1 MDLASVV
8 AALASVGVRVSGS
21 TPNNNVQGDSS
32 RACPT
37 GLAGPEPSGTNIDP
51 GQHFHGSR
59 GYLNVV
65 PLVSQPQL
73 APQYGPVDS
82 AAPGE
87 VTITLPWCCAS
98 EALKGMPCASPSCP
112 RRAQIS
118 SCGDP
123 NHPNPSRNWPS
134 SSWNLPAYADG
145 HAPPELTDLAGTN
158 TPYQCPHFE
167 TIDADI
173 DDIEMG
179 GPGEVPTYNRPA
191 SWAQWDN
198 HLSSEVTRNL
208 QSLEALCLL
217 ATSKLIGQ
225 ERIASDFL
233 FEYFFLL
240 QEEINTRMWWR
251 SQEDDYFAIFLQ
263 IWEASPF
270 PKEKT
275 KAPVAGP
282 SAPHPPV
289 SIRDD
294 LAAAVEEGILEAARQ
309 ASLEGRAEGSLQV
322 DSWLRTTEISGP
334 TACSGP
340 SGHGMYCPAD
350 CSCRSQRDT
359 ELQLLK
365 DKMQLIIQTLGIKDL
380 FKTHMRSEGASSVE
394 QATEPSEE
402 STEIFSIAPLVD
414 SKTTDARISRTKLKE
429 RVTISRSQSRTAKAR
444 TEAQNAKRTASRTA
458 PPAADSNALAQLLL
472 AQTLAGAGVA
482 NDAAKVS
489 AITAGVG
496 LDSLLNPTSLRLRQ
510 VAKQPK
516 YNGNPRRW
524 PQFQRDFKLWV
535 KTQKLQDDQFLM
547 ALLDCL
553 EGAPAITWL
562 RTWSDRE
569 DSSSPLSFDEVW
581 GQLEV
586 RGSRLP
592 EDHYHKMLK
601 NFPSFSRLI
610 LHEVP
615 DKRQRF
621 WNLVEESERSGEK
634 FSSAE
639 LKNLI
644 FDKIPSET
652 AATLRNKQSEEK
664 VKTWW
669 AEVEGFDASA
679 NRFSVRESLQKCSPT
694 SFTKVKFTENTWK
707 IKFNEHED
715 RDLFVQ
721 VLNRGVSFHGH
732 RLKARKWVF
741 SFTPQELWEEVER
754 LADAANQNFHEGLG
768 GNKNTQQNTQNGAQ
782 KGNKKVNDT
791 RNVQDHCSICL
802 LLGSTNRAKTHST
815 GNHRWSPYDHKVIG
829 ENISNPQNSDRN
841 DRQVHGG
848 KGGKGNSPPS
858 GGNKNTGGPGGSQ
871 GTGNWT
877 PSGSGGQPN
886 GQKSPNGNAGGGNR
900 NPGQTPQSGTNKG
913 NAPGSQGKGKGNPSG
928 TPSSGKGRGRGDGG
942 GPSSGGRGR
951 GRGKGNH
958 RVDQVSGADQVSDA
972 DRDYVENGL
981 NPADDPFQEEWVDE
995 SGYVRNVNA
1004 NTGGQNA

>member
-1 MDLASVV
+1 M
-8 AALASVGVRVSGS
+8 
-21 TPNNNVQGDSS
+21 
-32 RACPT
+32 
-37 GLAGPEPSGTNIDP
+37 
-51 GQHFHGSR
+51 
-59 GYLNVV
+59 
-65 PLVSQPQL
+65 
-73 APQYGPVDS
+73 
-82 AAPGE
+82 
-87 VTITLPWCCAS
+87 
-98 EALKGMPCASPSCP
+98 
-112 RRAQIS
+112 
-118 SCGDP
+118 
-123 NHPNPSRNWPS
+123 
-134 SSWNLPAYADG
+134 
-145 HAPPELTDLAGTN
+145 
-158 TPYQCPHFE
+158 
-167 TIDADI
+167 
-173 DDIEMG
+173 
-179 GPGEVPTYNRPA
+179 
-191 SWAQWDN
+191 
-198 HLSSEVTRNL
+198 
-208 QSLEALCLL
+208 
-217 ATSKLIGQ
+217 
-225 ERIASDFL
+225 
-233 FEYFFLL
+233 EYFFLL
-240 QEEINTRMWWR
+240 QDEINTRMWWR
-251 SQEDDYFAIFLQ
+251 SQEDDSFAIFLQ
-263 IWEASPF
+263 IWKASPF
-270 PKEKT
+270 PKEKGT
-275 KAPVAGP
+275 APVPGP

-309 ASLEGRAEGSLQV
+309 ASLEIRAEGAPQV

-350 CSCRSQRDT
+350 CSCRFQRDS

-365 DKMQLIIQTLGIKDL
+365 DQMQLIIQTLGIKDL
-380 FKTHMRSEGASSVE
+380 FKTHMQSEGASSVE

-402 STEIFSIAPLVD
+402 ATEIFSIAPSVD

-429 RVTISRSQSRTAKAR
+429 RVKISRSESRTAKAR

-524 PQFQRDFKLWV
+524 PQFQREFKLWV

-553 EGAPAITWL
+553 EGAPANTWL

-569 DSSSPLSFDEVW
+569 DTSSPLTFDEVW
-581 GQLEV
+581 EQLEV
-586 RGSRLP
+586 RGCRLP
-592 EDHYHKMLK
+592 EDHYHQMLK

-610 LHEVP
+610 LHEVQ

-621 WNLVEESERSGEK
+621 WNLVEEAEHSGEK

-669 AEVEGFDASA
+669 AEVDGFDATA
-679 NRFSVRESLQKCSPT
+679 NKFTVREALQKCSPT
-694 SFTKVKFTENTWK
+694 SFSKVKFTENTWK

-721 VLNRGVSFHGH
+721 VLNRGVSYHGH
-732 RLKARKWVF
+732 RLKAKNWVF
-741 SFTPQELWEEVER
+741 SYHPKELWEEVER

-848 KGGKGNSPPS
+848 KAGKGNPTPS
-858 GGNKNTGGPGGSQ
+858 GGNKNPGGPGGSQ
-871 GTGNWT
+871 GTGNRT

-886 GQKSPNGNAGGGNR
+886 GQKNPNSNAGGGNR

-913 NAPGSQGKGKGNPSG
+913 NAPGFQGKGKGNPSG
-928 TPSSGKGRGRGDGG
+928 TPFSGKGRGRGDGG

-972 DRDYVENGL
+972 DRDYVENAL
-981 NPADDPFQEEWVDE
+981 NPADDPLQDEWVDE
-995 SGYVRNVNA
+995 SGCVHNVNA
-1004 NTGGQNA
+1004 ATAGQNA

>member
-21 TPNNNVQGDSS
+21 APNSSVQVDSS
-32 RACPT
+32 RACPP
-37 GLAGPEPSGTNIDP
+37 GLAGPEPSDTIHHL

-59 GYLNVV
+59 GYLNVASV
-65 PLVSQPQL
+65 ASHPQP
-73 APQYGPVDS
+73 APQYGPVDP
-82 AAPGE
+82 AASGE
-87 VTITLPWCCAS
+87 VTITLPWCCAN
-98 EALKGMPCASPSCP
+98 EALRGMPCASSSCP
-112 RRAQIS
+112 RRAHIS

-123 NHPNPSRNWPS
+123 GYHNPSRNWPS
-134 SSWNLPAYADG
+134 SSWNPPAYDDG
-145 HAPPELTDLAGTN
+145 NAPVELTELAGTN
-158 TPYQCPHFE
+158 LPYECPTFE
-167 TIDADI
+167 TDADLN
-173 DDIEMG
+173 DIEMG
-179 GPGEVPTYNRPA
+179 GPGEVPSYNRPA
-191 SWAQWDN
+191 SWAHWDD
-198 HLSSEVTRNL
+198 HLSPEVTRNL
-208 QSLEALCLL
+208 EALEALCYL
-217 ATSKLIGQ
+217 ASSKLIEQ

-233 FEYFFLL
+233 TEYFFLL
-240 QEEINTRMWWR
+240 QDEINTRMWWR
-251 SQEDDYFAIFLQ
+251 SQEDDSFAIFLQ

-270 PKEKT
+270 PKEKVR
-275 KAPVAGP
+275 APVPGP

-309 ASLEGRAEGSLQV
+309 ASLEIRAEGAPQV
-322 DSWLRTTEISGP
+322 DSWLRTTEISGL

-350 CSCRSQRDT
+350 CSCRFQRDA

-365 DKMQLIIQTLGIKDL
+365 DQMHLIIQTLGIKDL
-380 FKTHMRSEGASSVE
+380 FKTHMRSEGASSVGQE
-394 QATEPSEE
+394 TEPSEE
-402 STEIFSIAPLVD
+402 ATEIFSIAPSVD
-414 SKTTDARISRTKLKE
+414 SRTTDAKISRTKLKE
-429 RVTISRSQSRTAKAR
+429 RVKISRSESRTAKAR

-458 PPAADSNALAQLLL
+458 PPAADSNTLAQLLL

-489 AITAGVG
+489 AITADVG

-524 PQFQRDFKLWV
+524 PQFQREFKLWV

-553 EGAPAITWL
+553 EGAPANTWL

-569 DSSSPLSFDEVW
+569 DTSSPLTFDEVW
-581 GQLEV
+581 EQLEV
-586 RGSRLP
+586 CGSRLP
-592 EDHYHKMLK
+592 EDHYHQMLK

-610 LHEVP
+610 LHEVQ
-615 DKRQRF
+615 DKKQRF
-621 WNLVEESERSGEK
+621 WNLVEEAEHSGEK
-634 FSSAE
+634 LSSAE
-639 LKNLI
+639 LKSLI

-679 NRFSVRESLQKCSPT
+679 NKFSVREALQKCSPT
-694 SFTKVKFTENTWK
+694 SFSKVKFTEETWK
-707 IKFNEHED
+707 IKFHEHED

-732 RLKARKWVF
+732 RLKAKNWVF
-741 SFTPQELWEEVER
+741 SYTPKELWEEVER

-791 RNVQDHCSICL
+791 RNVQQHCSICL

-815 GNHRWSPYDHKVIG
+815 DNHRWSPYDHKVIG
-829 ENISNPQNSDRN
+829 ENISNSQNSDRN

-848 KGGKGNSPPS
+848 KAGKGNPTPS
-858 GGNKNTGGPGGSQ
+858 GGNKILEALAGPKAQEIGLHPAPVGSRTARKIPIAMPEAEIEIQ
-871 GTGNWT
+871 AK
-877 PSGSGGQPN
+877 P
-886 GQKSPNGNAGGGNR
+886 
-900 NPGQTPQSGTNKG
+900 
-913 NAPGSQGKGKGNPSG
+913 
-928 TPSSGKGRGRGDGG
+928 
-942 GPSSGGRGR
+942 
-951 GRGKGNH
+951 
-958 RVDQVSGADQVSDA
+958 
-972 DRDYVENGL
+972 L
-981 NPADDPFQEEWVDE
+981 NPVQTKEML
-995 SGYVRNVNA
+995 
-1004 NTGGQNA
+1004 